1 MSSKVKG
8 RIFYR
13 TQHGRKIGSFLI
25 ATNSTKYSVCGIS
38 TTEKIN
44 PLYESHT
51 EFMFQKAKVY
61 FPKTI
66 FIRAEKSTCVKIAKY
81 SFAKELSLRFV
92 VTPFLEKQL
101 SKFEDPYDIEVA
113 EFYSNTGYK
122 TYATV
127 RSVVRFTDTFTRE
140 KYILVTLNDCI
151 YEKET

>member
-1 MSSKVKG
+1 MSNKVKG
-8 RIFYR
+8 RLFYR
-13 TQHGRKIGSFLI
+13 TKHGNKISPYLI
-25 ATNSTKYSVCGIS
+25 ATSSTKYSVCGIS

-66 FIRAEKSTCVKIAKY
+66 FIRAEKSTCKKIANY

-92 VTPFLEKQL
+92 ATPFLEKQL
-101 SKFEDPYDIEVA
+101 DKFTPYDIEVA
-113 EFYSNTGYK
+113 EFFSNTGYRV
-122 TYATV
+122 YATI
-127 RSVVRFTDTFTRE
+127 RSVVRFIDTFTRE

>member
-1 MSSKVKG
+1 MSNKVKG
-8 RIFYR
+8 RLFYR
-13 TQHGRKIGSFLI
+13 TKHGNQISPYLI
-25 ATNSTKYSVCGIS
+25 ATSSTKYSVCGIS

-66 FIRAEKSTCVKIAKY
+66 FIRAEKSTCKKIANY

-92 VTPFLEKQL
+92 ATPFLEKQL
-101 SKFEDPYDIEVA
+101 DKFTPYDIEVA
-113 EFYSNTGYK
+113 EFFSNTGYRV
-122 TYATV
+122 YATI
-127 RSVVRFTDTFTRE
+127 RSVVRFIDTFTRE

>member
-1 MSSKVKG
+1 MSNKVKG
-8 RIFYR
+8 RLFYR
-13 TQHGRKIGSFLI
+13 TKHGNQISPYLI
-25 ATNSTKYSVCGIS
+25 ATSSTKYSVCGIS
-38 TTEKIN
+38 TTENIN

-66 FIRAEKSTCVKIAKY
+66 FIRAEKSTCKKIANY

-92 VTPFLEKQL
+92 ATPFLEKQL
-101 SKFEDPYDIEVA
+101 DKFTPYDIEVA
-113 EFYSNTGYK
+113 EFFSNTGYRV
-122 TYATV
+122 YATI
-127 RSVVRFTDTFTRE
+127 RSVVRFIDTFTRE

>member
-1 MSSKVKG
+1 MSNKVKG
-8 RIFYR
+8 RLFYR
-13 TQHGRKIGSFLI
+13 TKHGNQISPYLI
-25 ATNSTKYSVCGIS
+25 ATSSTKYSVCGIS

-66 FIRAEKSTCVKIAKY
+66 FIRAERFTCIKIAKY

-101 SKFEDPYDIEVA
+101 DKFDTPYDIEVA
-113 EFYSNTGYK
+113 EFFSNSGYRV
-122 TYATV
+122 YATV

>member
-1 MSSKVKG
+1 MSNKVKG
-8 RIFYR
+8 RLFYR
-13 TQHGRKIGSFLI
+13 TKHGNKISTYLI
-25 ATNSTKYSVCGIS
+25 ATSSTKYSVCGIN

-66 FIRAEKSTCVKIAKY
+66 FIRAERSTCKKIANY

-101 SKFEDPYDIEVA
+101 DKFTPYDIEVA
-113 EFYSNTGYK
+113 EFFSNTGYRV
-122 TYATV
+122 YATV
-127 RSVVRFTDTFTRE
+127 RSVVRFIDTFTRE